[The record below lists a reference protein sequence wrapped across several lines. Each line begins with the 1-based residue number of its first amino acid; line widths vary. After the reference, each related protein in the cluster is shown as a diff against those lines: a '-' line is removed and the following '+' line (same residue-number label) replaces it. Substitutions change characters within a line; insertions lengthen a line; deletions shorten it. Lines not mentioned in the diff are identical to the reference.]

1 MAANGTVSNDVAKNT
16 SATCYWQ
23 LKLNNHQGA
32 QFRVN
37 QTATKDKTTYVDNFT
52 IYYNGE
58 EGGPL
63 DYPIGDVN
71 GDMEVGI
78 ADVNVIINIILGGQV
93 EDDVLG
99 RADVNEDGEVGIADI
114 NAVLAII
121 LK

>member
-1 MAANGTVSNDVAKNT
+1 
-16 SATCYWQ
+16 
-23 LKLNNHQGA
+23 
-32 QFRVN
+32 
-37 QTATKDKTTYVDNFT
+37 
-52 IYYNGE
+52 
-58 EGGPL
+58 
-63 DYPIGDVN
+63 
-71 GDMEVGI
+71 MEVGI